1 MRNEVVYRP
10 TIRIDIEFIKS
21 LLPGKSIA
29 KWCEPVGNFRF
40 FKKLFKKLQK
50 VSLCIKESVFITM
63 TKFVKI
69 VCIGFCFGICN
80 LRSETY
86 NVITISRDTT
96 AASYNR
102 LSEEEIHLVFK
113 RLASLISDGPTTEAE
128 KGSPATKLSPTIVV
142 FNEAFFGQDK
152 PLSKEEVDKI
162 TNIYKEL
169 PNTYLCMNFLYKD
182 TYTEGNKKEY
192 DPQIEISKRR
202 YTEILTKEGD
212 KTLTTI
218 MQPSFI
224 FGDRIQECIDDDN
237 LDTEIYIEK
246 EKSYLG
252 TSQRETIEF
261 EHPLLFNQIKIFYG
275 GKEIGYY
282 NKSSFCSEI
291 PDFLELDKKPYYV
304 IGNFNTIYK
313 ETSPL
318 QIDCLTCYDIDVVTK
333 DQMPKRDICVFVSNT
348 SASLPLTLNNFNGP
362 GTKLSNFYICA
373 DPKSETESKNI
384 SGILSNI
391 RNSFEYLTEESG
403 EEKDVF
409 YFKSFSLTDD
419 SIIERFK
426 P

>member
-1 MRNEVVYRP
+1 MKGYLK
-10 TIRIDIEFIKS
+10 F
-21 LLPGKSIA
+21 
-29 KWCEPVGNFRF
+29 
-40 FKKLFKKLQK
+40 
-50 VSLCIKESVFITM
+50 M
-63 TKFVKI
+63 TKLLKI
-69 VCIGFCFGICN
+69 ICISCCFGLYH
-80 LRSETY
+80 LRSEEY
-86 NVITISRDTT
+86 NVITVSRDTT

-102 LSEEEIHLVFK
+102 LSEEEVHLVYAQ
-113 RLASLISDGPTTEAE
+113 LAQCIIPEVYTSTLAPKGGWSTQAKAILE
-128 KGSPATKLSPTIVV
+128 KPVIKIVNPGIPTIVV

-169 PNTYLCMNFLYKD
+169 PNTYLYMNFLYTD
-182 TYTEGNKKEY
+182 TYIEGNKEEY
-192 DPQIEISKRR
+192 DPQIKISKER
-202 YTEILTKEGD
+202 YREILTKEGD

-224 FGDRIQECIDDDN
+224 FGGRIQECIENGD
-237 LDTEIYIEK
+237 LESEVYVEK

-252 TSQRETIEF
+252 TSQRETVKF

-282 NKSSFCSEI
+282 NKSSFCNEI

-333 DQMPKRDICVFVSNT
+333 DQMPKKDICVFVSNT

-362 GTKLSNFYICA
+362 GTKLSKFYICA

-384 SGILSNI
+384 SGILSNV
-391 RNSFEYLTEESG
+391 RNSFEYLTEEATK
-403 EEKDVF
+403 EKDIF
-409 YFKSFSLTDD
+409 YFKAFLLTDN
-419 SIIERFK
+419 SIIEKVK

>member
-1 MRNEVVYRP
+1 
-10 TIRIDIEFIKS
+10 
-21 LLPGKSIA
+21 
-29 KWCEPVGNFRF
+29 
-40 FKKLFKKLQK
+40 
-50 VSLCIKESVFITM
+50 M

-86 NVITISRDTT
+86 NVITVSRDTT

-113 RLASLISDGPTTEAE
+113 GLASLISDELTKEVE
-128 KGSPATKLSPTIVV
+128 KGSPAIKPTLTIVV

-162 TNIYKEL
+162 TDIYKEL
-169 PNTYLCMNFLYKD
+169 PNTYLYMNFLYTD
-182 TYTEGNKKEY
+182 TYTEKNAEEY
-192 DPQIEISKRR
+192 GPQIEISKRR
-202 YTEILTKEGD
+202 YTEILTQEGD

-218 MQPSFI
+218 MQPTFV
-224 FGDRIQECIDDDN
+224 FGGRIQECIENGD
-237 LDTEIYIEK
+237 LESEVYVEK

-282 NKSSFCSEI
+282 NKSSFCNEI

-333 DQMPKRDICVFVSNT
+333 DQMPKKDICVFVSNT
-348 SASLPLTLNNFNGP
+348 SASLPLGSVNILSVS
-362 GTKLSNFYICA
+362 TKLPFIAGSVSLLLTKDFKVQFPPMC
-373 DPKSETESKNI
+373 I
-384 SGILSNI
+384 S
-391 RNSFEYLTEESG
+391 
-403 EEKDVF
+403 
-409 YFKSFSLTDD
+409 
-419 SIIERFK
+419 
-426 P
+426 PA